1 MENETMSTPA
11 EIAWDD
17 LIDRPTLATG
27 QADNLKLDT
36 GQTRYW
42 VSRCGIEDGEPF
54 AETVHVE
61 RLIDGR
67 WETVHTYDG
76 ADA

>member
-1 MENETMSTPA
+1 MTEPTR
-11 EIAWDD
+11 IAWND
-17 LIDRPTLATG
+17 LIDRPTLSQG
-27 QADNLKLDT
+27 QVDDLKIDT

-54 AETVHVE
+54 EKTVHVE

-67 WETVHTYDG
+67 WETVLTYDG
-76 ADA
+76 MWSD